1 MMTSLVHYTM
11 VALPIL
17 LLREE
22 VDVLGE
28 VDALLL
34 LLLLFPDPIKPLNLQ
49 QKTTP
54 LSFNITVNSCTACY
68 CVYIWEVP
76 INYGN

>member
-17 LLREE
+17 LLRDE
-22 VDVLGE
+22 VDVLGD

-49 QKTTP
+49 QKNP
-54 LSFNITVNSCTACY
+54 FKL
-68 CVYIWEVP
+68 
-76 INYGN
+76 